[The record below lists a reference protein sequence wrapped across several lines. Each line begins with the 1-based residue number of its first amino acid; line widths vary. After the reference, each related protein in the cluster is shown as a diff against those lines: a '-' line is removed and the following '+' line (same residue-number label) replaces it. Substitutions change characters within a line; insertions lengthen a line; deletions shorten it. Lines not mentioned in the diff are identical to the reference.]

1 MTIDDV
7 IATFGSVEK
16 ARECLSSPLG
26 VHERYSAK
34 AAELICNLALLGLD
48 SLAADPEREAKASD
62 RVTELRGILLDLAV
76 GDDYRAYLDELCRM
90 ADRPAPPSPS
100 VVAEKIVRDVAELPD
115 RDSPEDWPEAMLV
128 TSDEL
133 RAIVLAALAASNAN
147 ARGGQ

>member
-1 MTIDDV
+1 MNIDDV

-16 ARECLSSPLG
+16 ARDYFQRNLPDAIDKRNRTSLQ
-26 VHERYSAK
+26 
-34 AAELICNLALLGLD
+34 LALLGLD
-48 SLAADPEREAKASD
+48 SLDTEREAKASD

-90 ADRPAPPSPS
+90 ADRHAAPSPS

-115 RDSPEDWPEAMLV
+115 RDSPDDWPEAMLV

-133 RAIVLAALAASNAN
+133 AAIVLAALAATGDA
-147 ARGGQ
+147 ARGGE